1 MLAHRAGLAHWAAAL
16 LASGAGVFSGPAE
29 ARAQDVEV
37 RNDSIQVR
45 LTDTDIRAVIQ
56 ALGRF
61 LPKPVVAAGVGE
73 VRVEFFETPVPVAR
87 DDVPDLLRHL
97 VEAHGLVY
105 EEGDDL
111 IRVAQPE
118 PEPTPADV
126 AQQAADS
133 LQPVPFR
140 LFAVRLRH
148 ASAANVAATLNQ
160 LYGAGQDLSRPA
172 GLSTGTLSDELR
184 GGQAPDAAAPTEA
197 VPQGAS
203 LLSPVTIVP
212 DELTNSLLIRATPV
226 DFEVLQEGIAQL
238 DIRPLQVLIE
248 VVIVEARKDRDFF
261 LGFQADLPPR
271 PVPGGGTVEGTL
283 FGGGLA
289 DLVIQV
295 MNLGRDRVNATLSAA
310 RSRGDVEIL
319 SRPVLLASNNTEAS
333 LLVGTQQPFVQV
345 SRSLPTDVPQRDQV
359 VQYRDVGTKLTVL
372 PTINQDGYVSL
383 LIQQEIS
390 AATGETQFNAP
401 VISSRETLTRVLVRD
416 GQTIVIGGL
425 QDSIQ
430 DTFRSGI
437 PLLSDIPLLGALFGS
452 TRTRS
457 TETELFLFI
466 TPTIIADDEDIEQ
479 ATLERVPERLLE
491 MDFMRIG
498 PVRMPAVPP
507 LPDCSP
513 DDEECGR

>member
-1 MLAHRAGLAHWAAAL
+1 MAHWAVVRRHQAAILL
-16 LASGAGVFSGPAE
+16 LAIGALPPGTTDV
-29 ARAQDVEV
+29 RAQDVEV

-45 LTDTDIRAVIQ
+45 LTDTDIRAAIQ

-61 LPKPVVAAGVGE
+61 LSKPVVVAGVGQ

-87 DDVPDLLRHL
+87 ENVPSLLRDL

-111 IRVAQPE
+111 IRVAQPG
-118 PEPTPADV
+118 PEPAPSDV
-126 AQQAADS
+126 AQQVVDS
-133 LQPVPFR
+133 LQAVPFQ

-184 GGQAPDAAAPTEA
+184 GGQPPEAAELTDVA
-197 VPQGAS
+197 PQGAA
-203 LLSPVTIVP
+203 LRSPVTIVP
-212 DELTNSLLIRATPV
+212 DELTNSLLIRATAG

-261 LGFQADLPPR
+261 LGFEAAVPPR
-271 PVPGGGTVEGTL
+271 PVPGGGTVEASL
-283 FGGGLA
+283 FGGGLG

-295 MNLGRDRVNATLSAA
+295 MSLGRERVNATLSAA

-383 LIQQEIS
+383 LVQQEIS
-390 AATGETQFNAP
+390 AATGETQFSAP
-401 VISSRETLTRVLVRD
+401 VISSRETVTRVLVRD

-437 PLLSDIPLLGALFGS
+437 PLLADIPLLGALFGS

-466 TPTIIADDEDIEQ
+466 TPTIIASDEDIGS

-491 MDFMRIG
+491 MDFMRIR
-498 PVRMPAVPP
+498 PVTVPP
-507 LPDCSP
+507 IPDCLLTDP
-513 DDEECGR
+513 ECGS